1 MSLDIPRSLTTLRDP
16 ADVAFRGVARGGGI
30 IVLTIM
36 SLVGVFLAFRAAQ
49 ALSVSGFSFVTE
61 QAWEPDSGRFGIAA
75 VLVGTIL
82 IALVAV
88 AIAVPLA
95 TGTALY
101 ITEYAPRKI
110 RSFLIGLVD
119 LMAAIPSVVY
129 GLWGF
134 FFLQGNITPVSKW
147 ISMTF
152 GWIPIFAVDGVDP
165 NDPLSSVTVY
175 TSSTFIAGIV
185 VAFMIAPIITSI
197 MREVFAQAP
206 LGEREGALALGST
219 RWGMIRSVVIPFGKG
234 GMIGGTMLGLGRAL
248 GETIAVYMIISPV
261 FVIQPHILQ
270 NGANSVSSLIALRY
284 GEATEFGTSALM
296 ASGLTLFLM
305 TLVIN
310 FGASAVV
317 ARSRS
322 GASS

>member
-1 MSLDIPRSLTTLRDP
+1 MSLDSPRQLTTLRDP
-16 ADVAFRGVARGGGI
+16 ADIVFRTVARSGGV
-30 IVLTIM
+30 IVLSIM
-36 SLVGVFLAFRAAQ
+36 LLVGVFLAFRASQ
-49 ALSVSGFSFVTE
+49 ALSVAGFGFLTE

-75 VLVGTIL
+75 VIVGTIL
-82 IALVAV
+82 IALVAIV
-88 AIAVPLA
+88 LAVPLA
-95 TGTALY
+95 IGTALY
-101 ITEYAPRKI
+101 ITEYAPRWF
-110 RSFLIGLVD
+110 RSILIGLVD
-119 LMAAIPSVVY
+119 IMAAIPSVVY

-134 FFLQGNITPVSKW
+134 FFLQGNITPISKW
-147 ISMTF
+147 ISQTF
-152 GWIPIFAVDGVDP
+152 GWIPIFAVDGADP

-185 VAFMIAPIITSI
+185 VAFMITPIITSI
-197 MREVFAQAP
+197 MREVFGQAP

-219 RWGMIRSVVIPFGKG
+219 RWGMIKSVVLPFGRG

-270 NGANSVSSLIALRY
+270 NGASSVSSLIALRY
-284 GEATEFGTSALM
+284 GEATPFGLSALM
-296 ASGLTLFLM
+296 AAGLALFLM
-305 TLVIN
+305 TLVVN
-310 FGASAVV
+310 FAASTIV

>member
-1 MSLDIPRSLTTLRDP
+1 VSLDIPRSLTTLRDP

-296 ASGLTLFLM
+296 AAGLTLFLM

>member
-119 LMAAIPSVVY
+119 LMAAI
-129 GLWGF
+129 
-134 FFLQGNITPVSKW
+134 
-147 ISMTF
+147 
-152 GWIPIFAVDGVDP
+152 
-165 NDPLSSVTVY
+165 
-175 TSSTFIAGIV
+175 
-185 VAFMIAPIITSI
+185 
-197 MREVFAQAP
+197 
-206 LGEREGALALGST
+206 
-219 RWGMIRSVVIPFGKG
+219 
-234 GMIGGTMLGLGRAL
+234 RAL
-248 GETIAVYMIISPV
+248 CTGS
-261 FVIQPHILQ
+261 
-270 NGANSVSSLIALRY
+270 
-284 GEATEFGTSALM
+284 
-296 ASGLTLFLM
+296 
-305 TLVIN
+305 
-310 FGASAVV
+310 GASSFSRAISR
-317 ARSRS
+317 RSRS
-322 GASS
+322 GSR

>member
-296 ASGLTLFLM
+296 AAGLTLFLM